1 MIFSLYRLFHHKV
14 SIVKTSGCVP
24 ARGVPKGHHRDTT
37 GTPLNWTRIVGI
49 SA

>member
-24 ARGVPKGHHRDTT
+24 ASGVPEGHHRDTI
-37 GTPLNWTRIVGI
+37 GTPLNHAIIVGI
-49 SA
+49 SH

>member
-24 ARGVPKGHHRDTT
+24 ASGVPEGHQRDTI
-37 GTPLNWTRIVGI
+37 GTPLNRAKTIDI
-49 SA
+49 TE